1 MLVIGGLLNVV
12 GLGFF
17 CWVLFT
23 LAIDVAGFRWR
34 HSGDQFN
41 SSWSRAIRRR
51 HGWFIAGS
59 NTLVAGQLASSV
71 AHSPIVRFVIG
82 LLFALPAACP
92 AMM

>member
-34 HSGDQFN
+34 HSGGSIQFKLEQDH
-41 SSWSRAIRRR
+41 SAPSW
-51 HGWFIAGS
+51 
-59 NTLVAGQLASSV
+59 LVHRGY
-71 AHSPIVRFVIG
+71 
-82 LLFALPAACP
+82 
-92 AMM
+92 